1 MPKISTASIEE
12 GLDFAASL
20 VTVAI
25 EARATKDP
33 AFAPDLAIGLAQY
46 VRFRYVGELQ
56 LALEMMADLG
66 NMCGTQLTSP
76 QQFWHQLQWIATK
89 MELEGE
95 EYSTLS
101 IPTEHQQ

>member
-1 MPKISTASIEE
+1 
-12 GLDFAASL
+12 
-20 VTVAI
+20 
-25 EARATKDP
+25 
-33 AFAPDLAIGLAQY
+33 
-46 VRFRYVGELQ
+46 
-56 LALEMMADLG
+56 MMADLG